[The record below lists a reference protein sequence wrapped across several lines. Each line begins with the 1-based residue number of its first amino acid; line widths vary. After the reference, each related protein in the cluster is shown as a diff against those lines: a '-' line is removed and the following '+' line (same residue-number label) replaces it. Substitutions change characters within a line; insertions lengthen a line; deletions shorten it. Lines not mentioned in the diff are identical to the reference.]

1 MSRLLLGKCGWYH
14 YNHPGGRSQPR
25 VPTFT
30 QRYNNGRHMKDN
42 TIVTHAGNH
51 PYDNQ
56 GIVNPP
62 VYHASTVLTRKYE
75 DFLDRSNAKVR
86 YGRRGTPTTFALEEA
101 MTALERAHGT
111 VIAPS
116 GLAAITMALSALTE
130 AGDHILITDNT
141 YAPTRNFS
149 DKVLKKF
156 GIEAEYFDPA
166 IGARI
171 AGLIRDNT
179 KLIWTESPGS
189 QTFEVQDI
197 PAIVAAAHARDVIVL
212 MDNTWSGG
220 YFYKPL
226 DHGVDISVQA
236 ATKYIVGHSDVM
248 MGTIACNE
256 KTYSRVHDSAGTFG
270 LCAGPDD
277 VYLALRGLRTIGVRM
292 DRHNDNGLKMAN
304 WLLTRPE
311 VIKVMHPGLP
321 GAPGHEIWKRDFTGA
336 SGLFGFVLKAPS
348 RARLSALLDELEFY
362 GMGASWGGYESLLL
376 PNSPGSN
383 RSATTWE
390 PGGQTMRIHV
400 GLEHIGDL
408 IADLSA
414 GLDRYSAA

>member
-1 MSRLLLGKCGWYH
+1 
-14 YNHPGGRSQPR
+14 
-25 VPTFT
+25 
-30 QRYNNGRHMKDN
+30 MKDN
-42 TIVTHAGNH
+42 TIVTHSGNH
-51 PYDNQ
+51 PYDNH

-62 VYHASTVLTRKYE
+62 VYHASTVLTRTYE
-75 DFLDRSNAKVR
+75 DFLDRTDAKVR

-101 MTALERAHGT
+101 MTALERAYGT
-111 VIAPS
+111 VLAPS
-116 GLAAITMALSALTE
+116 GLAAITMTLSALTE
-130 AGDHILITDNT
+130 TGDHILITDSA

-149 DKVLKKF
+149 NKILKKF
-156 GIEAEYFDPA
+156 GIEAEYYDPT
-166 IGARI
+166 IGAGI
-171 AGLIRDNT
+171 ADLIRDNT
-179 KLIWTESPGS
+179 KIIWTESPGS
-189 QTFEVQDI
+189 QTFDVQDT
-197 PAIVAAAHARDVIVL
+197 PAIVAAAHARDVLVV
-212 MDNTWSGG
+212 MDNTWAGG

-226 DHGVDISVQA
+226 DHGVDVSVQA

-256 KTYSRVHDSAGTFG
+256 KTFAQVKDAAGSYG

-304 WLLTRPE
+304 WLNAHPE

-321 GAPGHEIWKRDFTGA
+321 DDPGHALWKRDFTGA
-336 SGLFGFVLKAPS
+336 SGLFGFVLKDPS
-348 RARLSALLDELEFY
+348 RAKLSALLDTLKFY

-376 PNSPGSN
+376 PNSPASN
-383 RSATTWE
+383 RTATTWE

-400 GLEHIGDL
+400 GLEDIDDL

>member
-1 MSRLLLGKCGWYH
+1 
-14 YNHPGGRSQPR
+14 
-25 VPTFT
+25 
-30 QRYNNGRHMKDN
+30 MKDN
-42 TIVTHAGNH
+42 TIVTHSGNH
-51 PYDNQ
+51 PYDNH

-62 VYHASTVLTRKYE
+62 VYHASTVLTRTYE
-75 DFLDRSNAKVR
+75 DFLDRTDAKVR

-101 MTALERAHGT
+101 MTALERAYGT
-111 VIAPS
+111 VLAPS
-116 GLAAITMALSALTE
+116 GLAAITMTLSALTE
-130 AGDHILITDNT
+130 TGDHILITDSA

-149 DKVLKKF
+149 NKILKKF
-156 GIEAEYFDPA
+156 GIEAEYYDPT
-166 IGARI
+166 IGAGI
-171 AGLIRDNT
+171 ADLIRDNT
-179 KLIWTESPGS
+179 KIIWTESPGS
-189 QTFEVQDI
+189 QTFDVQDT
-197 PAIVAAAHARDVIVL
+197 PAIVAAAHARDVLVV
-212 MDNTWSGG
+212 MDNTWAGG

-226 DHGVDISVQA
+226 DHGVDVSVQA

-256 KTYSRVHDSAGTFG
+256 KTFAQVKDAAGSYG

-304 WLLTRPE
+304 WLSAHPE
-311 VIKVMHPGLP
+311 VIKVMHPGRP
-321 GAPGHEIWKRDFTGA
+321 DDPGHALWKRDFTGA
-336 SGLFGFVLKAPS
+336 SGLFGFVLKDPS
-348 RARLSALLDELEFY
+348 RAKLSALLDTLKFY

-376 PNSPGSN
+376 PNSPASN
-383 RSATTWE
+383 RTATTWE

-400 GLEHIGDL
+400 GLEDIDDL

>member
-1 MSRLLLGKCGWYH
+1 
-14 YNHPGGRSQPR
+14 
-25 VPTFT
+25 
-30 QRYNNGRHMKDN
+30 MKDN
-42 TIVTHAGNH
+42 TIVTHTGNH
-51 PYDNQ
+51 PYDNH

-62 VYHASTVLTRKYE
+62 VYHASTVLTRTYE
-75 DFLDRSNAKVR
+75 AFLDRSNAKVR

-116 GLAAITMALSALTE
+116 GLAAITMTLSALTE

-149 DKVLKKF
+149 NKILKKF
-156 GIEAEYFDPA
+156 GVEAEFYDPA
-166 IGARI
+166 IGADV

-179 KLIWTESPGS
+179 RLIWTESPGS

-197 PAIVAAAHARDVIVL
+197 PAIVQAAHARDVIVV

-256 KTYSRVHDSAGTFG
+256 KTYAKVQDSAGSFG

-292 DRHNDNGLKMAN
+292 DRHNDNGLKMAK
-304 WLLTRPE
+304 WLESHPE

-321 GAPGHEIWKRDFTGA
+321 GSAGHELWKRDFTGA
-336 SGLFGFVLKAPS
+336 SGLFGFVLKDPS
-348 RARLSALLDELEFY
+348 RARLSALLDTLKFY

-376 PNSPGSN
+376 PNSPAGN
-383 RSATTWE
+383 RTATTWE

-400 GLEHIGDL
+400 GLEDIDDL